1 MEDDAENP
9 DMRDEDWTIKERV
22 RSKGSIKKDFLKT
35 DGATLSSRNILAVY
49 PKSGWYRSRKSL
61 EKYDQEV
68 RYSLI
73 VSIETLQTEV
83 DIYTPVENLI
93 SIHIPVTS

>member
-1 MEDDAENP
+1 MIEDEEERP
-9 DMRDEDWTIKERV
+9 DLSDEDWTIKERV
-22 RSKGSIKKDFLKT
+22 RSKGSIKKDFLET
-35 DGATLSSRNILAVY
+35 NGANLASRNLLAVY

-61 EKYDQEV
+61 KKYDEEV

-73 VSIETLQTEV
+73 VSIETPVESV

-93 SIHIPVTS
+93 AIPIRP